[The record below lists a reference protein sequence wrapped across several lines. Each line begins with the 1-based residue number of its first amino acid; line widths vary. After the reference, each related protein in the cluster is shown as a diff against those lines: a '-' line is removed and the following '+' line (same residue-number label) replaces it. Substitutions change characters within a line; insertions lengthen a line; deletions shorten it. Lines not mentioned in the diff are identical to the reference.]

1 MSLKVIGAGFG
12 RTGTLSLK
20 RALEQLGFGPCY
32 HMAETRHHPDHDA
45 AWLALARGETTD
57 WHSVLTDY
65 QATVDWPGVHF
76 WKMLAAANPDAKIIL
91 TVRDPDRWYDSADQ
105 TIFRR
110 MREFAKVLARGEDGT
125 IWPPRCA
132 HMRMVNA
139 IVADGAFGGDLS
151 RDHAVGVFNAHN
163 DDVCASVPAERLL
176 VYRSGEGWDRLCGF
190 LGLPIPQAP
199 YPKVNS
205 TADFNDQFPGD
216 R

>member
-125 IWPPRCA
+125 MTAPSAAISPAITRSACSTPTTTTCA
-132 HMRMVNA
+132 PA
-139 IVADGAFGGDLS
+139 S
-151 RDHAVGVFNAHN
+151 RPN
-163 DDVCASVPAERLL
+163 
-176 VYRSGEGWDRLCGF
+176 GF
-190 LGLPIPQAP
+190 L
-199 YPKVNS
+199 S
-205 TADFNDQFPGD
+205 TGPARAGTGYAAS
-216 R
+216 